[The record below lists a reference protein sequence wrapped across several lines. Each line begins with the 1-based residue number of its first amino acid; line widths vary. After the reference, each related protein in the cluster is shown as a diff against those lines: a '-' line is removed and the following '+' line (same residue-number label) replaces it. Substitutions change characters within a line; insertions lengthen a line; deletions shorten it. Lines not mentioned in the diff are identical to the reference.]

1 MKNIEENW
9 NVMAMAY
16 EDFTENSD
24 SYSYSIEWP
33 CVQKML
39 PNIKGKSIIDLGCGT
54 GRFTF
59 LLEAE
64 EPDVITGIDLSER
77 MLDIA
82 RNKAQR
88 NNSTAIFE
96 KRDLNNLDLLK
107 ISKVDFIFSST
118 TFHYI
123 LDLDTLF
130 YKLFNL
136 LNEEGSCII
145 TLMNPV
151 YTAGY
156 PVDKRGIFP
165 SDEDWNIRY
174 LDKSLRSYIQPW
186 IEYNDSIDNYL
197 SSSYHHTFSDYFNAI
212 IKAGF
217 HILQVEEPAPPLE
230 WKERLYNR
238 YDSFIQTPSF
248 LILKLAK

>member
-1 MKNIEENW
+1 MNNIEENW

-24 SYSYSIEWP
+24 SYSYTIEWP
-33 CVQKML
+33 CIQKML
-39 PNIKGKSIIDLGCGT
+39 PNLKDKSILDLGCGS

-59 LLEAE
+59 LLEKE
-64 EPDVITGIDLSER
+64 EPRIITGIDLSQQ

-82 RNKAQR
+82 REKSSS
-88 NNSTAIFE
+88 NNSKAVFVKGDI
-96 KRDLNNLDLLK
+96 NNLDL
-107 ISKVDFIFSST
+107 SKTGTVDFIFSST

-123 LDLDTLF
+123 PDITSLF
-130 YKLFNL
+130 SQLYSL
-136 LNEEGSCII
+136 LNTGGSCIL
-145 TLMNPV
+145 TLMHPV

-156 PVDKRGIFP
+156 PIDKNGVFP
-165 SDEDWNIRY
+165 SDDDWTIRY
-174 LDKSLRSYIQPW
+174 LDKSIRSYIQPW
-186 IEYNDSIDNYL
+186 IEYNSLINNYL

-217 HILQVEEPAPPLE
+217 QIIQVEEPTPPDE
-230 WKERLYNR
+230 WIERFYNR

>member
-1 MKNIEENW
+1 MNNIEENW

-24 SYSYSIEWP
+24 SYSYTIEWP
-33 CVQKML
+33 CIQKML
-39 PNIKGKSIIDLGCGT
+39 PDLKDKSILDLGCGS

-59 LLEAE
+59 LLEKE
-64 EPDVITGIDLSER
+64 EPRIITGIDLSQQ

-82 RNKAQR
+82 REKSNK
-88 NNSTAIFE
+88 NNSKAVFQKGDIT
-96 KRDLNNLDLLK
+96 NLDLLNTET
-107 ISKVDFIFSST
+107 VDFIFSST

-123 LDLDTLF
+123 IDLNALF
-130 YKLFNL
+130 SQLYSL
-136 LNEEGSCII
+136 LNTGGSCIL
-145 TLMNPV
+145 TLMHPV

-156 PVDKRGIFP
+156 PIDKNGIFP
-165 SDEDWNIRY
+165 SDDDWSIRY
-174 LDKSLRSYIQPW
+174 LDKSIRSYIQPW
-186 IEYNDSIDNYL
+186 IEYNCLINNYL

-217 HILQVEEPAPPLE
+217 QIIQVEEPAPPDE
-230 WKERLYNR
+230 WKKRFYNR

>member
-16 EDFTENSD
+16 ED
-24 SYSYSIEWP
+24 SIEWT

-107 ISKVDFIFSST
+107 MSKVDFIFSST

-156 PVDKRGIFP
+156 PIDKRGIFP